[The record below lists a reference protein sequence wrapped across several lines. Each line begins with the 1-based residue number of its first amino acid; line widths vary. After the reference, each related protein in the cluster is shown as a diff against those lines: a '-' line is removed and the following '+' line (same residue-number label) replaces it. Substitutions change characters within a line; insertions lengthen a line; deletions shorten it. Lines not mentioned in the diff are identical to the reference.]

1 MRKKIAGFALAI
13 FALMVAVP
21 SFSAVPVAH
30 AQQDPNIIWGENVT
44 QEDIGEAIGLGDT
57 EDPRIIAAN
66 VIRVLLGFLGIIAV
80 IIILFGG
87 FKWMTA
93 GGNEE
98 KVGEARKLMV
108 QGIIGLIII
117 LAAWGI
123 ASFVVEA
130 IFSATSGS

>member
-1 MRKKIAGFALAI
+1 MRKKIAGFAFAI
-13 FALMVAVP
+13 FAIMVAVP

-30 AQQDPNIIWGENVT
+30 AQNNVIWGNQDPNE
-44 QEDIGEAIGLGDT
+44 IGNAIGLGET
-57 EDPRIIAAN
+57 QDPRIIAAN

-93 GGNEE
+93 GGNDE
-98 KVGEARKLMV
+98 KVGEARKLMT
-108 QGIIGLIII
+108 QGIIGLIIV

-123 ASFVVEA
+123 ASFVVDA
-130 IFSATSGS
+130 IFTATTNGA